1 MPALTAVMPTAL
13 KPINF
18 DGLPMKKIFLSLLVL
33 IPGTSVIADI
43 KFDDVNKRF
52 YSTPLSPDIDQVKYH
67 DICSKCLEILRA
79 WAGAHGIYI
88 EDLFNTS
95 ASQIEEINTL
105 IKNPAA
111 LNDLVK
117 RFNLFGKI
125 LDAEAKINPH
135 HAKTIARF
143 YLDISFLC
151 TLLPTPK

>member
-1 MPALTAVMPTAL
+1 MPACTAVMPTAL

-33 IPGTSVIADI
+33 IPATSAIADI
-43 KFDDVNKRF
+43 QFDDVNKRF

-67 DICSKCLEILRA
+67 DICSKCLEIIRA

-88 EDLFNTS
+88 EDLLNTT
-95 ASQIEEINTL
+95 ASQTEDIRNLFE
-105 IKNPAA
+105 NPAA
-111 LNDLVK
+111 VDDLIK
-117 RFNLFGKI
+117 RLNLFGKI

-143 YLDISFLC
+143 CLDISFLC